1 MAPNENIS
9 LDTTV
14 VASKEQASADLGDE
28 AAILN
33 LKDGVYYGL
42 DPVGARIWKLVQSPR
57 TVREIRDTLLAEY
70 DVESDRCEKDLIALL
85 EELAGHELIDV
96 VDNV

>member
-1 MAPNENIS
+1 MAARESIL
-9 LDTTV
+9 LDTFV
-14 VASKEQASADLGDE
+14 VASAEQASADLGDE

-42 DPVGARIWKLVQSPR
+42 DPVGARIWKFIQTPR
-57 TVREIRDTLLAEY
+57 TVREVRDALLEEY
-70 DVESDRCEKDLIALL
+70 DVEADRCEEELIALL
-85 EELAGHELIDV
+85 QQLAKNDLIDI

>member
-1 MAPNENIS
+1 MTAHESIV
-9 LDTTV
+9 LDATV

-42 DPVGARIWKLVQSPR
+42 DPVGARIWKLIQTPQ
-57 TVREIRDTLLAEY
+57 TVRALRDTLLAEY
-70 DVESDRCEKDLIALL
+70 DVDADRCERDLIALL
-85 EELAGHELIDV
+85 QQLAQCQLIDI